1 MTYVA
6 QEETF
11 PGTPEPLTPAQSAL
25 VPEKVQKL
33 LGVFVDRGF
42 AIKACILLPGLC
54 LQHCWG
60 SHVISKHAIFLLEII
75 ITIIVIRIKTLLS
88 QEASGTCVVPSMCLL
103 PLPAA
108 FPCCEWR
115 YTCGS

>member
-1 MTYVA
+1 MTHVA

-42 AIKACILLPGLC
+42 VIKACILLPGLC

-60 SHVISKHAIFLLEII
+60 SHVISKHVNFSSGAIYVL
-75 ITIIVIRIKTLLS
+75 
-88 QEASGTCVVPSMCLL
+88 
-103 PLPAA
+103 AA
-108 FPCCEWR
+108 FACCVPLLRVEIHR
-115 YTCGS
+115 AS